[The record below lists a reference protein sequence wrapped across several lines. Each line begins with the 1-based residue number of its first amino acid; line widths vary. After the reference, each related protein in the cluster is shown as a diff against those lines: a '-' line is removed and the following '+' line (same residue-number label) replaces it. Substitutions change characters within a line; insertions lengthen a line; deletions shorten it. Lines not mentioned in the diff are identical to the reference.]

1 MTPSQRPHRSSLLR
15 RLLCLLLIQ
24 HAAASRLQLRTH
36 LHKGL
41 WHPED
46 QESPNEKPEDHMV
59 PRIGLPEPEGLPCE
73 LNPYKPRKHE
83 QMWITE

>member
-46 QESPNEKPEDHMV
+46 QEENPSGRLDVQQEPGTGCPEHDD
-59 PRIGLPEPEGLPCE
+59 PPCE
-73 LNPYKPRKHE
+73 SSPWCQPHQTIL
-83 QMWITE
+83 TE

>member
-24 HAAASRLQLRTH
+24 HAASSRLQLRTH

-46 QESPNEKPEDHMV
+46 QESPNERPEDPRV
-59 PRIGLPEPEGLPCE
+59 PRIGRPEPEGPPCE
-73 LNPYKPRKHE
+73 LNPYKPQKHE

>member
-36 LHKGL
+36 LRKGL

-46 QESPNEKPEDHMV
+46 EEIPNERLAAPRV
-59 PRIGLPEPEGLPCE
+59 PRIGHPEPEGPRCE
-73 LNPYKPRKHE
+73 FNPYKHQKHE
-83 QMWITE
+83 QTWITE

>member
-15 RLLCLLLIQ
+15 RLLYLLLIQ
-24 HAAASRLQLRTH
+24 HLAASRLQLRTH

-46 QESPNEKPEDHMV
+46 EEENQNERLADLKEPGIE
-59 PRIGLPEPEGLPCE
+59 LPEHDAPLCE
-73 LNPYKPRKHE
+73 SSPSFRD
-83 QMWITE
+83 QVVITE